1 MDGFAVDVIR
11 VEKRHEDV
19 DVQQGDS
26 RHSSS
31 RSLFTSADPPRKVPA
46 ESDNRIE
53 PGGTILRRNLKVT
66 DRQAAQ
72 ILAVLIDEGRI
83 KESEIQ
89 TAFARLRKRIAELRA
104 RLRRLESGDGPFPM
118 ERRVASRSR
127 RRASTKREH
136 GVKPVSPERRRAM
149 HQQGVYLGAVRQL
162 KPADRA
168 RVKAIRAEK
177 GFRAAISEARKLG
190 ESG

>member
-1 MDGFAVDVIR
+1 M
-11 VEKRHEDV
+11 
-19 DVQQGDS
+19 
-26 RHSSS
+26 
-31 RSLFTSADPPRKVPA
+31 RK
-46 ESDNRIE
+46 
-53 PGGTILRRNLKVT
+53 NLKVT

-72 ILAVLIDEGRI
+72 ILAILIDEGRI

-89 TAFARLRKRIAELRA
+89 TAFARLRKRIEELRA
-104 RLRRLESGDGPFPM
+104 QLKRLEGGDGPFPM

-136 GVKPVSPERRRAM
+136 RVKPVSPERRRAM